1 MFDKT
6 VMVAP
11 EDALPGRYAPLL
23 AHPAPHTV
31 LGTDLLAQPTDGREM
46 IYLASGCF
54 WGAEK
59 VAWEAGAYATAVG
72 YMGGYTPNPTYE
84 EVCTGRTGHAETVRV
99 VYDPA
104 QLSLE
109 ELLKVFFESHD
120 PTSLNRQGGDIGTQY
135 RSAIFTTTQPQED
148 TARVMLAGYE
158 RVLAEAGLGHI
169 VTQIIPASRAGAFYL
184 AEDYHQQY
192 LHKNPNGY
200 QCHARTG
207 LPCPLPGAGP
217 LGGAGATVNL
227 LGDLDAGGQRNSGV
241 GEASDLG
248 QTAESSAVN
257 LLDGNQQVPSNQ
269 QIPTLTARSASEK
282 GENPLSFDFEF

>member
-6 VMVAP
+6 AMVAP
-11 EDALPGRYAPLL
+11 EDALPGRDAPVLP
-23 AHPAPHTV
+23 HPSPHTV
-31 LGTDLLAQPTDGREM
+31 LGTPLLAEPLEGQGV

-84 EVCTGRTGHAETVRV
+84 EVCTGRTGHTETVRV
-99 VYDPA
+99 VYDPTF
-104 QLSLE
+104 LSLE

-135 RSAIFTTTQPQED
+135 RSAIFTTTQNQED

-158 RVLAEAGLGHI
+158 RVLAEAGLGGI

-192 LHKNPNGY
+192 LQKNPNGY

-207 LPCPLPGAGP
+207 LPCPLPGASP
-217 LGGAGATVNL
+217 LATGSNTIDL
-227 LGDLDAGGQRNSGV
+227 LHG
-241 GEASDLG
+241 ASDRG
-248 QTAESSAVN
+248 QASTSDKVN
-257 LLDGNQQVPSNQ
+257 LLDSSDHV
-269 QIPTLTARSASEK
+269 PTLTAQAASDK
-282 GENPLSFDFEF
+282 GESPLSFDFEF